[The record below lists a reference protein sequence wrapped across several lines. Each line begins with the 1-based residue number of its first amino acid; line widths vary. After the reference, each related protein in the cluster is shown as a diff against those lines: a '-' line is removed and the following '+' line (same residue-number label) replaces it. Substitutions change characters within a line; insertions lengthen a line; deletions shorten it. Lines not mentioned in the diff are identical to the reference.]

1 VSRKLGAI
9 QSLHIDDSN
18 DTCFDNIHIVLNAH
32 QPDYLLMG
40 FSRLINKI
48 DDSSL
53 TNIVSEFN
61 DLLESEA
68 FSIQKEKV
76 LIAKKDNYLLDHDIN
91 DILEAKSSLDTN
103 LDRFR
108 FVFFIG
114 YESDQLRCNAKEMAD
129 DYELRL
135 KSEVTIKFKSLVD
148 KMIYKDEFYK
158 DLHIEAYL
166 YPIPSLST
174 LISEIQTQVT
184 KEWKLV

>member
-1 VSRKLGAI
+1 
-9 QSLHIDDSN
+9 
-18 DTCFDNIHIVLNAH
+18 
-32 QPDYLLMG
+32 MG

-53 TNIVSEFN
+53 ASIISEFN
-61 DLLESEA
+61 ALLESEA
-68 FSIQKEKV
+68 FSTQKEKV

-114 YESDQLRCNAKEMAD
+114 YESDQLRCNAKEMTD
-129 DYELRL
+129 DYEEHL
-135 KSEVTIKFKSLVD
+135 KSEVTLKFKSFID
-148 KMIYKDEFYK
+148 KMISKNNFYE

-166 YPIPSLST
+166 YPIPSLNS
-174 LISEIQTQVT
+174 LISEIQ
-184 KEWKLV
+184 